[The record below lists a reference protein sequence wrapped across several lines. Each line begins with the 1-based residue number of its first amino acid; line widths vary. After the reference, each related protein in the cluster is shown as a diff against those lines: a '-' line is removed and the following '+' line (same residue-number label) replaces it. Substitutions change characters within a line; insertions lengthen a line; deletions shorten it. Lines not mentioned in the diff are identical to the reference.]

1 VFPPSVEKLFYKIIK
16 TVTILNGVSKI
27 TAVS

>member
-1 VFPPSVEKLFYKIIK
+1 VEKLFYKIIK